1 MERRERRK
9 REKREKKEEKRLR
22 ERERERQTRVA
33 GGSLSGAGFADDP
46 VMYRATVF
54 TIPVFVTLLPLL
66 PRLGALPFE
75 YLHYGAP
82 SIGTSTCSNA
92 YSYSYIAH
100 RN

>member
-66 PRLGALPFE
+66 PRLGCVTIRIPPLRCPE
-75 YLHYGAP
+75 Y
-82 SIGTSTCSNA
+82 
-92 YSYSYIAH
+92 
-100 RN
+100 RNQYLFQCL

>member
-9 REKREKKEEKRLR
+9 REERKEGREEVVR

-66 PRLGALPFE
+66 PRPGALPFE
-75 YLHYGAP
+75 YLHYSAP
-82 SIGTSTCSNA
+82 SIGTSTWSNA